1 MLSGKQNVVSG
12 ALLALLLAA
21 GAWCGASLA
30 VSDAQPVVAPG
41 AHSGAPADAGAGR
54 VGVAAAAPLAGPAA
68 TPAPAGR
75 SWLSGD
81 LAPVEPLALQLQ
93 RLGASGDPH
102 DAYRAYRLV
111 RACKAVRT
119 HAQPAPGGPADDT
132 LAGMADPA
140 AFCASVNDR
149 MRMDS
154 VALLERA
161 ARANVDGAM
170 DALVEEGP
178 FGDPAALVTRPGDPL
193 VKAWKDRINGMLVAQ
208 AGQGNW
214 SSLYVLFTGFMFSN
228 PAIDADRQ
236 SALAYGIALRDII
249 VKVDGVTEDEAIP
262 FNGPFLDQVKV
273 GLSREQQ
280 DRAVAQAASIVDT
293 ALRQRLDAQ
302 RQAQRPA
309 I

>member
-1 MLSGKQNVVSG
+1 MLAEKRNVVAG
-12 ALLALLLAA
+12 ALLAVTLAA
-21 GAWCGASLA
+21 GAWYC
-30 VSDAQPVVAPG
+30 VPR
-41 AHSGAPADAGAGR
+41 PAAD
-54 VGVAAAAPLAGPAA
+54 PAA
-68 TPAPAGR
+68 TTAATPFAAGPGASVHAAPSVIAPAAPAGR

-81 LAPVEPLALQLQ
+81 VAAVEPLATQLQ
-93 RLGASGDPH
+93 RLGASTDPR

-111 RACKAVRT
+111 RACKAVRSP
-119 HAQPAPGGPADDT
+119 AQPAQGSPADDT
-132 LAGMADPA
+132 LAGIPDPA
-140 AFCASVNDR
+140 AFCAGMTDR

-154 VALLERA
+154 IALLERA
-161 ARANVDGAM
+161 ARGNVDGAM

-178 FGDPAALVTRPGDPL
+178 FGDPAALVTRPSDPL
-193 VKAWKDRINGMLVAQ
+193 VKAWKERVNRMLVDQ

-228 PAIDADRQ
+228 PAIEADRQ

-262 FNGPFLDQVKV
+262 FNAPFLDQVKA

-280 DRAVAQAASIVDT
+280 DRAVAQAATIVDT
-293 ALRQRLDAQ
+293 ALRQRLGA
-302 RQAQRPA
+302 RQQGQRPP